1 MEANKNL
8 KALGMACV
16 DLTPAIKKALTD
28 LQQKEILEVVCDD
41 PTAKEG
47 IPAWCRITGNP
58 LLDYKEN
65 NINELVFYI
74 QKK

>member
-8 KALGMACV
+8 KALNMDCI
-16 DLTPAIKKALTD
+16 DLTPAIKTALSD
-28 LQQKEILEVVCDD
+28 MQQKEVLKVICND

-47 IPAWCRITGNP
+47 IPAWCRITGNS
-58 LLDYKEN
+58 LLDHKEVN
-65 NINELVFYI
+65 SAELVFYI